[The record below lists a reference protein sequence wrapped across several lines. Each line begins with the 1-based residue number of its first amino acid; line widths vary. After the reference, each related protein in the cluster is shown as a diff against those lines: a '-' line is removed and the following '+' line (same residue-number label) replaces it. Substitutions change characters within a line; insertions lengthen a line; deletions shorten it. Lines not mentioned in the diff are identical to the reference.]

1 MEAELSRVTEENHKL
16 NKMLALMC
24 ENFQV
29 LKNQVRD
36 LTGGAAMELAN
47 LIILPAKRKDDSVE
61 YSSSDDA
68 SKKQCKL
75 FKSKAS
81 STVSVRTDPSDTS
94 LVGCTLR
101 CVSRTTRNVEI
112 TYLQGTICLHLGRS
126 RTSHVVT
133 QQIVGSSNFYMQMLE
148 EMTNLILN

>member
-1 MEAELSRVTEENHKL
+1 MNQVEKLEAELSRVAEENHKL
-16 NKMLALMC
+16 SKMLALMC

-36 LTGGAAMELAN
+36 LTGEQAHL
-47 LIILPAKRKDDSVE
+47 ILPAKRKDDCVE
-61 YSSSDDA
+61 HSSSDD
-68 SKKQCKL
+68 SLKKQCKF

-101 CVSRTTRNVEI
+101 RISHTATKVQI
-112 TYLQGTICLHLGRS
+112 YYPPIGYHLF
-126 RTSHVVT
+126 T
-133 QQIVGSSNFYMQMLE
+133 VG
-148 EMTNLILN
+148 